1 LDRKEAEEEEEEE
14 KEQELEQRIVL
25 KIHNYPLAAIRRPQA
40 RHVRAREI
48 YIYIYSG
55 LQSSERESESDQGR
69 QTSLSSFIERERES
83 MTIIKF
89 TACCDRRQ
97 PACMLLADA
106 TLETAV

>member
-48 YIYIYSG
+48 YIYIYIFR
-55 LQSSERESESDQGR
+55 SSVKRARKRERPR
-69 QTSLSSFIERERES
+69 PANIPFLIHREREGEYDHHQ
-83 MTIIKF
+83 IY
-89 TACCDRRQ
+89 C
-97 PACMLLADA
+97 LL
-106 TLETAV
+106 